1 MGYSTANTHSKI
13 PTSSHM
19 FLMKK
24 EEGKPLL
31 MGYSIVLLISP
42 RKNYLGMLQSPVYWE
57 DDAEVVNVERK
68 VKESLQKSEP
78 LLFLPLLRKLYF
90 FYHPTVFCL

>member
-90 FYHPTVFCL
+90 FHHPTVFCL